1 MPEGVGQLPHIDLPS
16 HFHGRKRVVVC
27 QSEFVNAPP
36 IRVGEMLGV
45 LLLLGGDFPE
55 CLAPCPG
62 SGEFD
67 KSYKTNFQI
76 PHYAP
81 RWGGWGLTLTSA

>member
-1 MPEGVGQLPHIDLPS
+1 M
-16 HFHGRKRVVVC
+16 VVC

-55 CLAPCPG
+55 CLAPG

-67 KSYKTNFQI
+67 KFYKTNFQI

-81 RWGGWGLTLTSA
+81 RWGGGDIDYCIRHMLKPVLHVNRRVV